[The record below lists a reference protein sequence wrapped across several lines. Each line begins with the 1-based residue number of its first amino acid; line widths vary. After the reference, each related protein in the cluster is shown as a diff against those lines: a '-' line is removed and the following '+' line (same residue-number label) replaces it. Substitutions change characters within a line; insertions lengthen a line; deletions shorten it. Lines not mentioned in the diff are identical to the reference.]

1 LHAGNADAYQ
11 AAAAFIFLVL
21 GGSGVEGCC
30 DRDFRR
36 ARMHAR
42 RSRKG
47 RVALPSA
54 YSEMLLAALVSNGMR
69 TLRAKHSLKRK
80 RRIVSDP
87 PLQVLR

>member
-1 LHAGNADAYQ
+1 MLADA
-11 AAAAFIFLVL
+11 
-21 GGSGVEGCC
+21 G
-30 DRDFRR
+30 
-36 ARMHAR
+36 
-42 RSRKG
+42 KG